1 MSVLVTGG
9 AGYIGSHATLALRAA
24 GFDVVVVDNLSTGV
38 REAVPAD
45 VPLIIGDI
53 GDGAL
58 TTKIIRDHGVDAI
71 MHFAGSIVVP
81 ESVADPL
88 KYYLNNTANS
98 RTLIQSAVE
107 GDVGTFIFSSTA
119 AVYGMPEKVPVTED
133 APTVPINPYGTSK
146 LMTEWMLRDTTAAHG
161 LVAGVLRYFNVA
173 GADPEGRVGQST
185 PAATHLIKVACQA
198 AIGARDYVE
207 IFGEDFPTPDGT
219 GIRDYIH
226 VCDLVDAHVAVLRHL
241 MTTRESLTMNC
252 GYGRGYSVRQVLD
265 TVQRVSGRPL
275 DVRSAPRRAGD
286 PPIIVADNAR
296 ITAAL
301 NWQPKYADLDFIVRT
316 ALDWETRLQNSDVRN
331 QKSRA

>member
-9 AGYIGSHATLALRAA
+9 AGYIGSHATLALQAA
-24 GFDVVVVDNLSTGV
+24 GFGVVVIDNLSTGI

-45 VPLIIGDI
+45 VPLIIGDV
-53 GDGAL
+53 GDAEL
-58 TTKIIRDHGVDAI
+58 SAKVIRDHGVDAI

-88 KYYLNNTANS
+88 KYYRNNTSNS
-98 RTLIQSAVE
+98 RNLIQSAVE
-107 GDVGTFIFSSTA
+107 GGVGTFIFSSTA
-119 AVYGMPEKVPVTED
+119 AVYGMPETVPVTED

-198 AIGARDYVE
+198 AIGARDHIS

-241 MTTRESLTMNC
+241 MTTRQSLTMNC
-252 GYGRGYSVRQVLD
+252 GYARGYSVREVLD
-265 TVQRVSGRPL
+265 TVQRVAGKKL
-275 DVRSAPRRAGD
+275 DIRSAPRRAGD
-286 PPIIVADNAR
+286 PPIIVADNTR
-296 ITAAL
+296 ITKTL

-316 ALDWETRLQNSDVRN
+316 ALDWEIRCQKADVSR
-331 QKSRA
+331 QKSVS